1 MALTVRPLTVEDV
14 SSVAPVFGASL
25 GFYGMVLHG
34 KLGYVMDTN
43 FRVYVRHLPS

>member
-1 MALTVRPLTVEDV
+1 MAINVRPLTVADV
-14 SSVAPVFGASL
+14 ATVAPVFGASS

-34 KLGYVMDTN
+34 KLGYAMDAY

>member
-1 MALTVRPLTVEDV
+1 MAITIRPLTVANFT
-14 SSVAPVFGASL
+14 SVMPVFGASL

-34 KLGYVMDTN
+34 KLGYAMDAY

>member
-1 MALTVRPLTVEDV
+1 MAITIRPLTVANV
-14 SSVAPVFGASL
+14 ASVAPVFGASP

-34 KLGYVMDTN
+34 KLGYAMDAY

>member
-1 MALTVRPLTVEDV
+1 MAINVRPLTVADV
-14 SSVAPVFGASL
+14 ATVAPVFGVSP

-34 KLGYVMDTN
+34 KLGYAMDAY